1 MIFNL
6 YILLISWNL
15 VWIWVHIARFIRV
28 FFIFFLFFIF
38 YFLSVLF
45 KTFWVF
51 VFISL
56 SLSLSLSHTHTHTHT
71 HTYIYN
77 IFSCIWLKILK
88 LFKYLKKTKI
98 LWHFF
103 KEKILHALYNKF
115 VNSQRIW
122 PTFQKYQNYIFVSFN
137 IQDYELIRKTYS

>member
-71 HTYIYN
+71 HIYN

>member
-56 SLSLSLSHTHTHTHT
+56 SLSLSLTHTHTHTHT
-71 HTYIYN
+71 HIYN

>member
-15 VWIWVHIARFIRV
+15 VWIWVHVARFIRV
-28 FFIFFLFFIF
+28 FFMFFVFFIF

-56 SLSLSLSHTHTHTHT
+56 SLSLSLSHTHTHTH
-71 HTYIYN
+71 IYN

-103 KEKILHALYNKF
+103 KEKIFHALYNKF

>member
-56 SLSLSLSHTHTHTHT
+56 SLSLSLSHTHTHTH
-71 HTYIYN
+71 IYN